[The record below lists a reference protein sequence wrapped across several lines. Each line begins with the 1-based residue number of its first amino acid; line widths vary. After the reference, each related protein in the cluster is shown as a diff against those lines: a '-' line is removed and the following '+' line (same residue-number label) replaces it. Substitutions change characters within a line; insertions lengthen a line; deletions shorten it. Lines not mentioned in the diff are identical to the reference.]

1 MFYQRNDNLDFISAG
16 NTVLAAFDPDTGD
29 THFFDETGVTILDI
43 LSVPHT
49 IEGLVDRLC
58 EIYST
63 EPATIIRDLEEF
75 LAEATSKRVIYVL

>member
-16 NTVLAAFDPDTGD
+16 NTVLAAFDPGTGD

-43 LSVPHT
+43 LSTPHT

-58 EIYST
+58 KIYFT
-63 EPATIIRDLEEF
+63 EPATIITDVEEF
-75 LAEATSKRVIYVL
+75 LSEATSKRIICVL